1 MAHWAELDENNIV
14 IRVVVGSND
23 DPDEG
28 YQWIL
33 DNLGGRWI
41 QTSYNNNFRRIF
53 ASEGYKYDENL
64 DIFIDPQPFLSW
76 AFNENTLKWEAP
88 EPEPDTS
95 EIHYWDEDSKTWIIK
110 NSIPDT
116 GMWILN
122 EESGE
127 WSEYDT
133 IH

>member
-33 DNLGGRWI
+33 DNLGGRWV
-41 QTSYNNNFRRIF
+41 QTSYNHNFRRIF
-53 ASEGYKYDENL
+53 ASEGYKYDEIL

-76 AFNENTLKWEAP
+76 TFNENTLNWEAP

-95 EIHYWDEDSKTWIIK
+95 EMHYWDEDSKTWIIK
-110 NSIPDT
+110 HSIPDT

-133 IH
+133 VH